1 MKKTV
6 YIALTVFILIQAF
19 QLAAGDKL
27 IAYPVPFDPVNN
39 TLKLK
44 YESGATGDSVYIEI
58 FDVNGDYILRR
69 NYSDIV
75 SFRWKGYNDDGR
87 TVSNGLYIIKVRR
100 EDAATGQV
108 KTDTVRI
115 TVVRR
120 KK

>member
-6 YIALTVFILIQAF
+6 YITLAVFILLQAIQLKAS
-19 QLAAGDKL
+19 DKL
-27 IAYPVPFDPVNN
+27 IAYPVPFDPVNS

-44 YESGATGDSVYIEI
+44 YESGASGDSVYIDI
-58 FDVNGDYILRR
+58 FDVNGDCILRR
-69 NYSDIV
+69 NYSDIL
-75 SFRWKGYNDDGR
+75 SFRWKGFNDDGNM
-87 TVSNGLYIIKVRR
+87 VSNGLYIIKVRR
-100 EDAATGQV
+100 EDATTGQV